1 VATKARQRVAAIPKA
16 ELPEGTWKTLVVGRR
31 EIVVVNAQGELFAVF
46 NRCPHQQAML
56 SKGRL
61 ARAPAAGGPVGEIG
75 YGPGVHVLR
84 CPWHHYEFD
93 LRTGRCLADP
103 DRLRVAAYEVR
114 EEGDE
119 YAIYA

>member
-1 VATKARQRVAAIPKA
+1 MAAIAKA
-16 ELPEGTWKTLVVGRR
+16 ELPPGTWKTIVARRR
-31 EIVVVNAQGELFAVF
+31 EIVVINAEGELFAVF
-46 NRCPHQQAML
+46 NRCPHQQALL

-61 ARAPAAGGPVGEIG
+61 AGAPAAGGPVGTIVYE
-75 YGPGVHVLR
+75 PGAHVLR

-103 DRLRVAAYEVR
+103 ERLRVAAYEVR